1 MFKPHVLQERVLSIE
16 EEAIDELHKTT
27 LEAGEVAVPMKIL
40 LITPDEPLF
49 VLVSMVNTVLNN
61 INGWDCQY
69 LTVPSLSKGFY

>member
-1 MFKPHVLQERVLSIE
+1 MLQERVLSVE

-27 LEAGEVAVPMKIL
+27 FSVCEVAVPMAIL
-40 LITPDEPLF
+40 LITPDEQLF

-69 LTVPSLSKGFY
+69 LTVPSLYK

>member
-1 MFKPHVLQERVLSIE
+1 MFKSHMLQERVLSVE

-27 LEAGEVAVPMKIL
+27 FEACKVAVPMTIPL
-40 LITPDEPLF
+40 LTPDEPLF

-69 LTVPSLSKGFY
+69 LTVPSLYK

>member
-1 MFKPHVLQERVLSIE
+1 MLQERVLSVE

-27 LEAGEVAVPMKIL
+27 LEACEVAVPMMIL
-40 LITPDEPLF
+40 LLTPDKPLF

-69 LTVPSLSKGFY
+69 LTVPSLYK